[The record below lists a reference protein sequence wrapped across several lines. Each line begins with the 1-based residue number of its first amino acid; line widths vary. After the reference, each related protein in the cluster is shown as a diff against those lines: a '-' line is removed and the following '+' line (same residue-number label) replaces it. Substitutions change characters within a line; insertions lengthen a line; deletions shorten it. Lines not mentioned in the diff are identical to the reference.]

1 MNILIKPMSMVG
13 LIIAP
18 HINANVNKTTPH
30 AEITPKVNVEQ
41 TVKISNE
48 KRL

>member
-1 MNILIKPMSMVG
+1 MNILIKLMSIVA

-41 TVKISNE
+41 TVKVPTE